1 MISVPKS
8 ARITLIAVI
17 SVLLGVLLGPS
28 LTPVDAG
35 AHGTPSGEHRTQ
47 PTP

>member
-1 MISVPKS
+1 MAAVPKS
-8 ARITLIAVI
+8 ARITIIAVI

-35 AHGTPSGEHRTQ
+35 AHGAPPAELHAE
-47 PTP
+47 PAP